1 MGDRRVEIQQRLPQ
15 RGIQGGHGAIAL
27 GGGENVFPL
36 HRDFDRSQG
45 LAAVVGT
52 IALVLTVDVK
62 ALEVEEA
69 GAIAQGF
76 AHQQLKAGLSCLK
89 LVALMLQGFEAV

>member
-1 MGDRRVEIQQRLPQ
+1 M
-15 RGIQGGHGAIAL
+15 
-27 GGGENVFPL
+27 
-36 HRDFDRSQG
+36 
-45 LAAVVGT
+45 VGT